1 MNNMESNPLD
11 EQVIPT
17 AIVIKNIPFS
27 VKKDALLSKLV
38 SDIICKVNRFDTIS
52 YFFYQ

>member
-1 MNNMESNPLD
+1 MDDN
-11 EQVIPT
+11 EQIIPT

-38 SDIICKVNRFDTIS
+38 CIFA
-52 YFFYQ
+52 

>member
-1 MNNMESNPLD
+1 MNILESNNID
-11 EQVIPT
+11 DQVIPT

-38 SDIICKVNRFDTIS
+38 SFKK
-52 YFFYQ
+52 